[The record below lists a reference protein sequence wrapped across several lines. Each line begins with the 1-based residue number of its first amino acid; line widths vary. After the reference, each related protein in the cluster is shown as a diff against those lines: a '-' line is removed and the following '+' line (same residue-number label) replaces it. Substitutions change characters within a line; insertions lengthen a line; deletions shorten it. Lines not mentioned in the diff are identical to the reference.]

1 MIIRRLLCSKELYR
15 NRKPFW
21 DELISVC
28 IMPFTTTSRERSI
41 WIYMDDRLAFWFT
54 RGSGCKRHQSSEV
67 QCVIKRPMT
76 FVHREYPVVERGR
89 SGVAPAAVDERPFWG
104 MRHARWDES
113 LK

>member
-21 DELISVC
+21 DESFSVR
-28 IMPFTTTSRERSI
+28 IMPFTTTPREGSI

-54 RGSGCKRHQSSEV
+54 RGSGCKRHQSSED

-89 SGVAPAAVDERPFWG
+89 SGVAAAAVDERPFWG